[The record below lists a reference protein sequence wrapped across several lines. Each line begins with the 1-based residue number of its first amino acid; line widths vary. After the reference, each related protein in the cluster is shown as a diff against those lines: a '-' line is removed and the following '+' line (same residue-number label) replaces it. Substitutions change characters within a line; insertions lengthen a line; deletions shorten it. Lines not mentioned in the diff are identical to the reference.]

1 MTANS
6 LTLSALRSGFESRS
20 VSPLDISLSHGQHLV
35 IHGPSGCGKSSL
47 LKVICGLLPASEG
60 SIQWDSKSVTLESL
74 SWWRTQVNYLPQDP
88 VMGGDTIEAV
98 LMLPWSMQAATL
110 SKPDPAKCHE
120 VLRSLSL
127 QHALSAEIS
136 SLSGGEKQRLA
147 IARALL
153 LERPIWLMDEPT
165 SALDGNSRDIVMS
178 LLKAKDIVAVSVS
191 HDPVWIAAADV
202 EFDMGVAS

>member
-6 LTLSALRSGFESRS
+6 LMLSALRSGFESRS

-98 LMLPWSMQAATL
+98 LMLPWSMQATTL
-110 SKPDPAKCHE
+110 SKPDPAKCQE

-127 QHALSAEIS
+127 QHALSAETS

-178 LLKAKDIVAVSVS
+178 LLKAKDIIAVSVS

-202 EFDMGVAS
+202 EFNMGVAS